1 LAALAENPALVFV
14 GFMGAGKSTVARAA
28 AQAAGL
34 ETVDADEMLELQ
46 LGTPIDVFFDE
57 HGEEEFRKR
66 EAEMAGGLL
75 EGAEGGAIA
84 LGGGAVQSD
93 RVREALQRH
102 LVVWLDV
109 TAEDAWE
116 RARNGARPLARDRV
130 AFDRLHAER
139 QSLYAAVADAVL
151 PARERDTVA
160 TALPAVQALR
170 DLPAGTRLIWA
181 TSASGE
187 YPIYVGEKLLG
198 LGLGAGWWPL
208 EGRRFCVTDA
218 NVAPL
223 YRDSVAPLAAT
234 IAIEPG
240 EESKTLASAE
250 HVWRSLAAAGM
261 TRDDHVVALGGGVV
275 GDVAGFCAATYQRG
289 VPIVQLPTTLVGQV
303 DAAIGGKTGV
313 DLPEAKNY
321 VGAYHLPSAVLC
333 DTATL
338 RTLPAEELAAG
349 FVEVIKT
356 GLLAGGALWG
366 QVKAIKSL
374 GDVDPA
380 EFADI
385 VFACARYKVDICAE
399 DERDA
404 GRRAV
409 LNLGHTVG
417 HAIEAATGYGRYRHG
432 EAVGLGLLAALRLS
446 GAPELRAE
454 VEELLGRHNL
464 PTRLDPEVDVDR
476 VLGAVDRDKKR
487 DAGGHRFVLIERP
500 GRPHPGERVPDGE
513 VRVAVEELRGAGPQ

>member
-1 LAALAENPALVFV
+1 LAALAENPALVFI

-34 ETVDADEMLELQ
+34 EAVDADELLELQ

-75 EGAEGGAIA
+75 EGAAGGAIA
-84 LGGGAVQSD
+84 LGGGAVLSD
-93 RVREALQRH
+93 RVREALRRH
-102 LVVWLDV
+102 IVVWLDV
-109 TAEDAWE
+109 SAQDAWD
-116 RARNGARPLARDRV
+116 RSRNGARPLARDRT

-139 QSLYAAVADAVL
+139 LPLYESVATAVL
-151 PARERDTVA
+151 PALERDTVA
-160 TALPAVQALR
+160 TALPAVLALR

-187 YPIYVGEKLLG
+187 YPIYVGEGLLG
-198 LGLGAGWWPL
+198 SGYWPL
-208 EGRRFCVTDA
+208 RGRRFCVTDA

-223 YRDSVAPLAAT
+223 YRDAVAPLAAT
-234 IAIEPG
+234 IAVEPG
-240 EESKTLASAE
+240 EENKTLAAAE
-250 HVWRSLAAAGM
+250 RVWRSLATAGM
-261 TRDDHVVALGGGVV
+261 TQDDHIVALGGGVV
-275 GDVAGFCAATYQRG
+275 GDLAGFCAATYQRG
-289 VPIVQLPTTLVGQV
+289 VPLVQAPTTLVGQV

-321 VGAYHLPSAVLC
+321 VGAYHLPSAVLA

-338 RTLPAEELAAG
+338 RTLPAQELAAG

-356 GLLAGGALWG
+356 GLLAGGALWER
-366 QVKAIKSL
+366 VKAIESL
-374 GDVDPA
+374 GDVDPG
-380 EFADI
+380 ELTDI
-385 VFACARYKVDICAE
+385 VFACARYKVDVCAD
-399 DERDA
+399 DERDG

-409 LNLGHTVG
+409 LNLGHTIG
-417 HAIEAATGYGRYRHG
+417 HAIEAASGYGRYRHG

-454 VEELLGRHNL
+454 VEGLLHRHGL
-464 PTRLDPEVDVDR
+464 PVRLDAAIETD
-476 VLGAVDRDKKR
+476 AVMSAAERDKKR
-487 DAGGHRFVLIERP
+487 DSEGHRFVLIDRP
-500 GRPHPGERVPDGE
+500 GRPHYGERVANGE
-513 VRVAVEELRGAGPQ
+513 VRVAIDELREAE